1 MESALTRT
9 RRPGAFLDSSLMF
22 IVAVMAEIAEI
33 KPVAVGG
40 GVVCSSGY
48 AEEKEGGRVLLRHR
62 E

>member
-1 MESALTRT
+1 
-9 RRPGAFLDSSLMF
+9 MF